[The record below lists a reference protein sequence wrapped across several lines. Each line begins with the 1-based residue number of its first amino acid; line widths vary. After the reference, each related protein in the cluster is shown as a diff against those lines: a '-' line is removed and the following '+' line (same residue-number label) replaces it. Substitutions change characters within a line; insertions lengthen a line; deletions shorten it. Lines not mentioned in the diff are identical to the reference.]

1 MLSAN
6 FSHRN
11 IENANLM
18 SSLTSGGPR
27 PSFPVFLALYNRR
40 PKKKRFPS
48 KVCAVKFHSSFIFA
62 SLKLNFRFNANSKEK
77 ERSIMV
83 FYKGNYK
90 DAFAVWRVWRICI
103 LILGCE
109 G

>member
-1 MLSAN
+1 MLSAH

-18 SSLTSGGPR
+18 SSLTSGGR
-27 PSFPVFLALYNRR
+27 AGVISGVFGVIQQ
-40 PKKKRFPS
+40 KTEKKRFPS

-83 FYKGNYK
+83 LYKGNYR
-90 DAFAVWRVWRICI
+90 DAFGTRSAGCMKL
-103 LILGCE
+103 LIPRRGW
-109 G
+109 